1 MSRTLSEDSL
11 FIDTS
16 AWVEYFR
23 GPSRELGGA
32 VDVALDEGR
41 AVGAGVVLTE
51 LLQGARDEQSMKKI
65 EDLFD
70 TLPLLDIGLDTW
82 KAAGKLANRYKRKG
96 IVLPLP
102 DVLIAQLCIENA
114 AFLLTTDRHFER
126 IREVHLVH
134 GKVFL
139 TSRKN

>member
-1 MSRTLSEDSL
+1 MNWTLPGDSL

-23 GPSRELGGA
+23 GPSRELGEA
-32 VDVALDEGR
+32 VDFALDEGR
-41 AVGAGVVLTE
+41 AIGAGVILTE

-70 TLPLLDIGLDTW
+70 ALPLLDMGPDTW
-82 KAAGKLANRYKRKG
+82 KAAGRLSNRYKKKG

-102 DVLIAQLCIENA
+102 DVLVAQLCIENN

-126 IREVHLVH
+126 IREVHLFH
-134 GKVFL
+134 GKVYL
-139 TSRKN
+139 TSRKT